1 MDHMRGL
8 KCPGLGKQGFSAIQG
23 VQQCHVLPQGI
34 LESICLS
41 FQVNIDG
48 AWHPRSSIGGNENV
62 VCDSGGDVVVGCAM
76 LVHNVFSV
84 ALVEALAARIG
95 VSLVVDRGFM
105 NVSFESDALQIV
117 SAF

>member
-8 KCPGLGKQGFSAIQG
+8 KCTGLGEQGFSAI
-23 VQQCHVLPQGI
+23 
-34 LESICLS
+34 
-41 FQVNIDG
+41 QVNIDG
-48 AWHPRSSIGGNENV
+48 AWHPRSSIGGNEDV

-117 SAF
+117 STL